1 MNIEVRSCTF
11 GGTEIISGYKEG
23 KKFRYLW
30 FHNFVQE
37 NHLILLKWHRF
48 LNKLVILNK
57 KSLDEVLMLLR
68 CLNFQWHLIEAFYF
82 KDNIFFEEVTKWS
95 GIFHE
100 IRDKFSKV
108 INHTK
113 KSLYLIN

>member
-11 GGTEIISGYKEG
+11 GGIEIISGYKEG

-37 NHLILLKWHRF
+37 NHLILLNWHRF
-48 LNKLVILNK
+48 LNKLVILNQ

-68 CLNFQWHLIEAFYF
+68 FLNFQWHLIEAFYF
-82 KDNIFFEEVTKWS
+82 KDIFFEEVMKWS
-95 GIFHE
+95 GIFNE
-100 IRDKFSKV
+100 IRDKFSKGF
-108 INHTK
+108 NHTK
-113 KSLYLIN
+113 KSL